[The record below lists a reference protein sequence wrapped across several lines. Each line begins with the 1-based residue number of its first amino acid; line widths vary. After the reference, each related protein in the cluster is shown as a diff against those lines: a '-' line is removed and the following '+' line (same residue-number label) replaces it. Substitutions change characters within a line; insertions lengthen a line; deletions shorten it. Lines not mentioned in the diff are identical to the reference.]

1 MTTCSLEFRIRLEYS
16 FEHGLKLMLID
27 PDTGEILSSSVSAAG
42 LLHSLSDYVNRV
54 IFTTLH
60 PF

>member
-27 PDTGEILSSSVSAAG
+27 PDTGEILSSSVSASG